1 MELGIFFFLGSWSIL
16 LNIGIFLAFL
26 EITKRENSKR
36 GKVRGVRSPREAL
49 VIRRVK
55 RIEESKGNGII
66 LSRDCVNQWIN
77 RSR

>member
-1 MELGIFFFLGSWSIL
+1 M
-16 LNIGIFLAFL
+16 NIGIFLAFL